1 MRELVESIAKALV
14 DHPEEVKV
22 KSVEGE
28 QVTVLELRVHPEDL
42 GKVIGRQGRTAKSIR
57 TLARCSR
64 NEIAEAVYAGNSR
77 VAQIEPSPQSSR
89 VTLARILR
97 PHGRRGEV
105 AAEILTDFP
114 ERLTRLKSAQL
125 WNGRTEPPRS
135 VQVRSCWL
143 SHSRGGQAIFLFEG
157 SNSISDAEKLVGLE
171 VQIPLSERISLP
183 AGSFY
188 VNDLVG
194 CEVYERDGGKLIGQV
209 RDVQFPG
216 EELKGTPLLE
226 VDSPSR

>member
-1 MRELVESIAKALV
+1 
-14 DHPEEVKV
+14 
-22 KSVEGE
+22 
-28 QVTVLELRVHPEDL
+28 
-42 GKVIGRQGRTAKSIR
+42 
-57 TLARCSR
+57 
-64 NEIAEAVYAGNSR
+64 
-77 VAQIEPSPQSSR
+77 
-89 VTLARILR
+89 
-97 PHGRRGEV
+97 V

-194 CEVYERDGGKLIGQV
+194 CEIFERETGKLVGCV
-209 RDVQFPG
+209 RDLQFPG

-226 VDSPSR
+226 VDSPSGELLIPLAQEICVGIDTVARRIDVVLPEGLRDLNRE